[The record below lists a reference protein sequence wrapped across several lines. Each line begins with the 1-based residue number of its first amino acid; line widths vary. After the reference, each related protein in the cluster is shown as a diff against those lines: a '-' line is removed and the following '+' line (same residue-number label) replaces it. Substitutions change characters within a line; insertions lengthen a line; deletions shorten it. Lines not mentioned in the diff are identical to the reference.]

1 MKQKIISI
9 LIILIILGCGI
20 TTLNAATNEETT
32 ANKIL
37 NQKNTEDTKILV
49 AYFSRTGEN
58 YNVGNTEVGNTAM
71 IASYIKEYLKAD
83 SYEIIPVNKYPI
95 GYDEC
100 LDIAKKEQQE
110 NARPEI
116 QNKVENIDKY
126 DTIIIGYPIWYGDTP
141 MIINTFLEQNNLEGK
156 NILLFNT
163 HEGSQDA
170 GTYKKIAEKMSS
182 SKVNTNG
189 LAVQGQTART
199 NEGKQQTI
207 EWLKQQ
213 GY

>member
-1 MKQKIISI
+1 M
-9 LIILIILGCGI
+9 
-20 TTLNAATNEETT
+20 
-32 ANKIL
+32 
-37 NQKNTEDTKILV
+37 
-49 AYFSRTGEN
+49 
-58 YNVGNTEVGNTAM
+58 
-71 IASYIKEYLKAD
+71 KEYLKAD
-83 SYEIIPVNKYPI
+83 SYEIIPVNKYPS

-126 DTIIIGYPIWYGDTP
+126 DTIILGYPIWYGDTP
-141 MIINTFLEQNNLEGK
+141 MIVNTFLEQNNLEGK
-156 NILLFNT
+156 TILLFNT

-170 GTYKKIAEKMSS
+170 GTYNKIAEKLSS

-189 LAVQGQTART
+189 LALQGQTART
-199 NEGKQQTI
+199 QEGKQKTI
-207 EWLKQQ
+207 DWLKQQ

>member
-1 MKQKIISI
+1 MNLKKISI
-9 LIILIILGCGI
+9 IMIILAIICGI
-20 TTLNAATNEETT
+20 TVISAATQEETT
-32 ANKIL
+32 ANDIL
-37 NQKNTEDTKILV
+37 NQNNSQNSNILIV
-49 AYFSRTGEN
+49 YFSRTGEN

-71 IASYIKEYLKAD
+71 IASYMKEYLKAD
-83 SYEIIPVNKYPI
+83 SYEIIPVNKYPT

-110 NARPEI
+110 NSRPEI

-156 NILLFNT
+156 TILLFNT

-170 GTYKKIAEKMSS
+170 GTYNKIAEKLSS

-189 LAVQGQTART
+189 LSVQGQTART
-199 NEGKQQTI
+199 PEGKQKTI
-207 EWLKQQ
+207 DWLKNQ